1 MPTTTTSIMA
11 LPQPINYLPQTS
23 NVSPAPLPLRLLT
36 NGALPFTIDQLA
48 YISDVYDCLFASQ
61 VAGTTPLI
69 KNIRTILLK
78 KLLMDHA
85 TQELI
90 FRPILNFEDLI
101 SFTLDILR
109 QTALLS

>member
-1 MPTTTTSIMA
+1 MLTGSQT
-11 LPQPINYLPQTS
+11 LNYAPQTFNFPS
-23 NVSPAPLPLRLLT
+23 ATLPLPLP
-36 NGALPFTIDQLA
+36 LPITIDALA
-48 YISDVYDCLFASQ
+48 YISEVYDSIFAPQ
-61 VAGTTPLI
+61 VSGSTPLL

-90 FRPILNFEDLI
+90 FRPILNFEDVI

>member
-1 MPTTTTSIMA
+1 MLTMPQT
-11 LPQPINYLPQTS
+11 PNYLPQTS
-23 NVSPAPLPLRLLT
+23 NVSPAPLPLPLLT
-36 NGALPFTIDQLA
+36 NGALPFTIDPLA

-90 FRPILNFEDLI
+90 FRPILNFEDVI